1 MKLFFTLALLFSA
14 ITITQAQTDS
24 VRTKPKPNVMTLEV
38 TSEWV
43 SNNDVYRNGKFE
55 PGAPTFSS
63 GRNIY
68 INNRYV
74 AGVGRHYKNL
84 KPYFEGCDAAMK
96 QYNKAQRH
104 LRFYQIS
111 LYTGMACGFGGILKV
126 ANPKDDKTDVTAI
139 VIFSAGAGLLLNALI
154 QDGLEKRAIKKS
166 VKAYNKCQV
175 QKL

>member
-14 ITITQAQTDS
+14 ITIAQAQTDS

-55 PGAPTFSS
+55 RNSPTFSS

-68 INNRYV
+68 INDRYV
-74 AGVGRHYKNL
+74 GGVGRHYKNL

-96 QYNKAQRH
+96 KYNNAQTH
-104 LRFYQIS
+104 LRVYQIS
-111 LYTGMACGFGGILKV
+111 LFAGIGCGVWGLVKT
-126 ANPKDDKTDVTAI
+126 ANPKDDNDKTGITILAV
-139 VIFSAGAGLLLNALI
+139 GGGLLLNALI
-154 QDGLEKRAIKKS
+154 QDGLEKRSIKKA
-166 VKAYNKCQV
+166 VKAYNKCQA